1 MIMKTEKTK
10 EARNNLKQEWLN
22 PFKTRLSLSVF
33 GCCFLILLFF
43 FGCNKKSEHAEHTS
57 SEAKRYELRGK
68 VISVDKNNKK
78 AEIEHEEIPGFMP
91 KMTMTLPIHDDWV
104 WEDLVPGVEIK
115 ADLVV
120 DEKAKEP
127 YWLENLVIVAT
138 RVGNLPPPP
147 PVNESFGNVGK
158 EVPNFQ
164 LTNQDGKKISI
175 KDFKGKA
182 LAITFIY
189 TRCPLADYCIRMS
202 TNFSDLNARLVN
214 SEYRDKIRL
223 LTISFD
229 PEHDTPEKLRQYGL
243 GYMGKDAKPDFT
255 VWQLA
260 VAPDKKT
267 REIADFFG
275 LRYEVDQNDKTQI
288 NHSLVTAVI
297 APDGKI
303 RKIFK
308 GNSWTVDQLEKELV
322 QSLNG
327 ASEN

>member
-1 MIMKTEKTK
+1 MTLFSNSQTFLSAIS
-10 EARNNLKQEWLN
+10 ALRAAFSFIFAVSLVFFVGCDRNKNLTN
-22 PFKTRLSLSVF
+22 T
-33 GCCFLILLFF
+33 
-43 FGCNKKSEHAEHTS
+43 T

-68 VISVDKNNKK
+68 VISVDKANKK

-91 KMTMTLPIHDDWV
+91 KMTMTFPIHDDWV

-115 ADLVV
+115 ATLVV
-120 DEKAKEP
+120 DEKAKDP
-127 YWLENLVIVAT
+127 YWLENLVIIAT
-138 RVGNLPPPP
+138 RLGNLPPPP
-147 PVNESFGNVGK
+147 VNENFAQIGK

-164 LTNQDGKKISI
+164 LTNQDGRKISF
-175 KDFKGKA
+175 KDFRGKA
-182 LAITFIY
+182 LAVTFIY
-189 TRCPLADYCIRMS
+189 TRCPLADYCIKMS
-202 TNFSDLNARLVN
+202 TNFSDLNARLLN

-260 VAPDKKT
+260 VGPDKQM

-275 LRYEVDQNDKTQI
+275 LRYEVDQQDKTQI

-297 APDGKI
+297 APDGRV
-303 RKIFK
+303 RKIFT
-308 GNSWTVDQLEKELV
+308 GNSWTVSQLEKELIE
-322 QSLNG
+322 SLDQAQN
-327 ASEN
+327 